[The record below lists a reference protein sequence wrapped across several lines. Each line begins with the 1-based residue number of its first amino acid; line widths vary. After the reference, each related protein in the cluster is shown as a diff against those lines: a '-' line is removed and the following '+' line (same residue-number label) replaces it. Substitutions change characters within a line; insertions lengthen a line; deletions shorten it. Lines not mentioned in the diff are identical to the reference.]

1 MQVSYPGMQLRIVP
15 VTPFRQNC
23 SILWHEQTGRCIMVD
38 VGGDAICCWTLWTAN
53 P

>member
-23 SILWHEQTGRCIMVD
+23 SILWHEGTGGCIMVD
-38 VGGDAICCWTLWTAN
+38 VGGMRMCCLTLQAVS